1 MIPHAEVRPG
11 TRLGISGEAGGETE
25 NMKRKQLW
33 LGILATSVVA
43 IILGTS
49 ALSSS
54 ADAHRRAEDSPSPDQ
69 EFKKLVDR
77 YFDGHFH
84 FRPMAATSE
93 GFHEYD
99 AELPAYSRREIE
111 AEVVR
116 SRASLLELTRI
127 SQEALSKEN
136 RFDARLLEGSIR
148 GHLLELEELRRWE
161 YDPNFYN
168 DAISQA
174 LFVLVQ
180 RDFAPADTRLK
191 SLLARERNVPQ
202 VLASA
207 HTNLVNPPAI
217 YTKVALLQVASE
229 IQFLENDLPRAV
241 AGAQDAA
248 LKTEFRKLNQR
259 AIAEYKKF
267 QDYLKTSLA
276 PRSHGSFA
284 IGAEAYRQM
293 LHDNEMVDTP
303 LDQLLEIGERELRKT
318 QAEFRSTAAQIDPA
332 KSPIEVLQQL
342 SRDHPDAGHLLSD
355 TQAVLDGL
363 RQYVETHRIVGIP
376 SRENPRV
383 VETPPFMRALTF
395 ASMDTPGAFEQGS
408 TQAFYNV
415 TLPNPDW
422 TDEQKE
428 QHLRFFNRYALPG
441 TSIHEV
447 FPGHYTQFLWVRR
460 APTKVRKLVGCS
472 SNAEGW
478 AHYAEQMM
486 LEEGYGDG
494 DPKLRLF
501 QLQAALLRLCR
512 YIVGIGMHTRGMS
525 LEEGTAFFEKE
536 GYFEHVNA
544 EREAMRGTTDPTY
557 LVYTLGKLEILK
569 VRKDY
574 KRKLGERFSLQE
586 FHERFL
592 GFGYP
597 PVKLVREEMLG
608 DDSPTL

>member
-1 MIPHAEVRPG
+1 M
-11 TRLGISGEAGGETE
+11 
-25 NMKRKQLW
+25 MRKQLW
-33 LGILATSVVA
+33 LGVLGTSVIA
-43 IILGTS
+43 IILAG
-49 ALSSS
+49 AASSS
-54 ADAHRRAEDSPSPDQ
+54 SGDAPSRAERSLSPDQ
-69 EFKKLVDR
+69 EFEKLVDR
-77 YFDGHFH
+77 YFDGFFH
-84 FRPMAATSE
+84 FNPARATRN
-93 GFHEYD
+93 GFHQYD
-99 AELPAYSRREIE
+99 AELPSYSRREIE
-111 AEVVR
+111 AEIVR
-116 SRASLLELTRI
+116 SRASLRELTGI

-161 YDPNFYN
+161 HDPNFYN
-168 DAISQA
+168 NAISQA

-207 HTNLVNPPAI
+207 RANLVSPPAI

-241 AGAQDAA
+241 ADAQDAA

-259 AIAEYKKF
+259 TIAEYKKF
-267 QDYLKTSLA
+267 QGYLKTSLA

-303 LDQLLEIGERELRKT
+303 LDQLLVIGEQELRKT

-332 KSPIEVLQQL
+332 NSPIQVLQQL

-363 RQYVETHRIVGIP
+363 RQYVETHHIVGIP

-415 TLPNPDW
+415 TLPNSDW
-422 TDEQKE
+422 TAEQKE

-447 FPGHYTQFLWVRR
+447 FPGHYTQFLWVRS

-512 YIVGIGMHTRGMS
+512 YIVGIRMHTRGMS

-544 EREAMRGTTDPTY
+544 EREAMRGTADPTY
-557 LVYTLGKLEILK
+557 LVYTLGKLEVLK
-569 VRKDY
+569 LRKDY

>member
-1 MIPHAEVRPG
+1 
-11 TRLGISGEAGGETE
+11 
-25 NMKRKQLW
+25 MKRKK
-33 LGILATSVVA
+33 LGLGLLAAGAVA
-43 IILGTS
+43 ILLGATGLS
-49 ALSSS
+49 AVGTARSQAEDVSSS
-54 ADAHRRAEDSPSPDQ
+54 DR
-69 EFKKLVDR
+69 EFEKLVDR
-77 YFDGHFH
+77 YFDGFFH
-84 FRPMAATSE
+84 LNPARATRQ
-93 GFHEYD
+93 GLHQYD
-99 AELPAYSRREIE
+99 GELPSYSRREIE
-111 AEVVR
+111 AEIAR
-116 SRASLLELTRI
+116 SRTSLRELARI
-127 SQEALSKEN
+127 PQGALSKES

-148 GHLLELEELRRWE
+148 GHLLELGQVRRWE
-161 YDPNFYN
+161 HDPSFYN

-174 LFVLVQ
+174 LFVLMQ
-180 RDFAPADTRLK
+180 RDFAPLDQRLK
-191 SLLARERNVPQ
+191 SLLARERRVPE

-207 HTNLVNPPAI
+207 RANLANPPAI

-229 IQFLENDLPRAV
+229 IQFLENDLPQAV
-241 AGAQDAA
+241 AAAQDTA
-248 LKTEFRKLNQR
+248 LKAEFRELNQR
-259 AIAEYKKF
+259 TVAEYRQF
-267 QDYLKTSLA
+267 QDYLKTTLA

-284 IGAEAYRQM
+284 IGAEAYREM

-303 LDQLLEIGERELRKT
+303 LDRLLEIGERELHKT

-332 KSPIEVLQQL
+332 KSPSEVLQEL
-342 SRDHPDAGHLLSD
+342 SRDHPDGAHLLGE

-363 RQYVETHRIVGIP
+363 RQYVEAHHIVGIP

-395 ASMDTPGAFEQGS
+395 ASMDTPGAFEHGS

-428 QHLRFFNRYALPG
+428 QHLRFFNRYGIPG

-460 APTKVRKLVGCS
+460 APTKVSKLVGCS

-486 LEEGYGDG
+486 LEEGYGGG

-512 YIVGIGMHTRGMS
+512 YIVGIRMHTRGMS

-544 EREAMRGTTDPTY
+544 EREAMRGTADPTY

-569 VRKDY
+569 LREDY
-574 KRKLGERFSLQE
+574 KRKLGDHFDLQK
-586 FHERFL
+586 FHEQFL
-592 GFGYP
+592 GYGYP
-597 PVKLVREEMLG
+597 PIKLVREEMLG